1 MEYALTS
8 ITDTLQAIRALYP
21 DIPREE
27 DRLWTA
33 YIRDGLFTPEE
44 YQEIIG
50 SLYQDWRGRMARV

>member
-21 DIPREE
+21 DILYCE

-50 SLYQDWRGRMARV
+50 SL

>member
-8 ITDTLQAIRALYP
+8 ITDTLQAIRTLYP

-50 SLYQDWRGRMARV
+50 SL